1 MTVVGIQMIRIQ
13 DFEETA
19 RAADAGTE
27 QAREF
32 LQAFLHWD
40 KHFQYTDERP
50 RCFSCTKVIHRLE
63 DLDDDDPGNLGGFGF
78 AKLSEDGAKEIEGFG
93 CPFCLDCTRKGAQR
107 LSKQFSR
114 LMERQLGLVAVQ
126 VH

>member
-40 KHFQYTDERP
+40 K
-50 RCFSCTKVIHRLE
+50 
-63 DLDDDDPGNLGGFGF
+63 
-78 AKLSEDGAKEIEGFG
+78 
-93 CPFCLDCTRKGAQR
+93 
-107 LSKQFSR
+107 
-114 LMERQLGLVAVQ
+114 
-126 VH
+126 

>member
-1 MTVVGIQMIRIQ
+1 MRVLSKHASSFKRSYI
-13 DFEETA
+13 
-19 RAADAGTE
+19 GTN
-27 QAREF
+27 
-32 LQAFLHWD
+32 
-40 KHFQYTDERP
+40 
-50 RCFSCTKVIHRLE
+50 
-63 DLDDDDPGNLGGFGF
+63 DPGNLGGFGF